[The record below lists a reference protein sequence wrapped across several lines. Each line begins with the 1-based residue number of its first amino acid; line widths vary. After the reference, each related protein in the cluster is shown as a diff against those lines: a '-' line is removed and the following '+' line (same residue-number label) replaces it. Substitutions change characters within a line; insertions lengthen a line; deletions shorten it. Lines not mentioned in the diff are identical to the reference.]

1 MKTNTGGRFNKS
13 PRCFLGSHPS
23 GCSVLS
29 SFSASPEC
37 QSVTTGAFRPV
48 ISPLLKI
55 LLAILEKL
63 SLDGIEKI
71 YIIKFRIIL
80 KMVLSVVTKY
90 GKKILEIV
98 SASRSHMTA
107 EEIFDTMRQ
116 TYPTVVLATVYNN
129 LNRLWQEDRIRK
141 VSVEG
146 MPDRYDRIQRHDHLV
161 CKRCGRLLDIDLG
174 DLTEQLE
181 QKAGISILSY
191 DLKLTY
197 LCEDCSKNKT

>member
-1 MKTNTGGRFNKS
+1 M
-13 PRCFLGSHPS
+13 
-23 GCSVLS
+23 
-29 SFSASPEC
+29 
-37 QSVTTGAFRPV
+37 
-48 ISPLLKI
+48 
-55 LLAILEKL
+55 
-63 SLDGIEKI
+63 
-71 YIIKFRIIL
+71 
-80 KMVLSVVTKY
+80 TKY

-98 SASRSHMTA
+98 SSSYSHMTA
-107 EEIFDTMRQ
+107 EEIFDVLRQ

-197 LCEDCSKNKT
+197 LCEDCRTKIEKKGM